1 MKRKVVAKFLVLS
14 ITASMLLANTPAFAE
29 EIAATSKQTQLVH
42 EEVAQEDLAQA
53 SNQKTSVSYRTHVQT
68 YGWQDYV
75 SDGEM
80 SGTEGQA
87 KRLEAIQIEL
97 TGEMAE
103 HFDVYYRVHSQTYG
117 WLGWAKN
124 GEPAGTEGYAK
135 RLEAIEVLLVEKG
148 NEAPVSA
155 AEELAQAQ
163 AVVDQAQVDYD
174 TAKAA
179 SEESSNK
186 ISAGSYAFFE
196 DMGSTAALDALNNCQ
211 YAEYNNKGDE
221 NDATSLENMKL
232 AIEFLEE
239 YLEIRAQEGCTTE
252 VKVSDSMMAMA
263 QADVNASS
271 PLGYN
276 HPQQFGVGENLAW
289 GPFDPFALWYS
300 EKTMCENQ
308 GLELTFENA
317 GHYLNLVSEDYNVT
331 GFAVSEN
338 AGMYGYAF
346 GQVFSFDAA
355 DAENLYTVSEYKDR
369 FMDYYN
375 QLNSA
380 VEETNAKKAALD
392 EAQVALDNVNRCFIS
407 K

>member
-1 MKRKVVAKFLVLS
+1 M
-14 ITASMLLANTPAFAE
+14 
-29 EIAATSKQTQLVH
+29 
-42 EEVAQEDLAQA
+42 
-53 SNQKTSVSYRTHVQT
+53 QT

-75 SDGEM
+75 SNGAM

-87 KRLEAIQIEL
+87 KRLEGINIKLDNQEYEGGI
-97 TGEMAE
+97 T
-103 HFDVYYRVHSQTYG
+103 YRTHVQTYG

-163 AVVDQAQVDYD
+163 AVVDQAQADYD

-276 HPQQFGVGENLAW
+276 HPKQFGVAENLAW
-289 GPFDPFALWYS
+289 GYLDPFVGWCS
-300 EKTMCENQ
+300 EKTWCERQ
-308 GLELTFENA
+308 GLEVTDKNGA
-317 GHYLNLVSEDYNVT
+317 GHYLNIVGEGYNVT
-331 GFAVSEN
+331 GFAVSQN
-338 AGMYGYAF
+338 GGKYDSAH
-346 GQVFSFDAA
+346 GQVFSTEREDA
-355 DAENLYTVSEYKDR
+355 DTFYTVSEYKDR

>member
-75 SDGEM
+75 SNGAM

-87 KRLEAIQIEL
+87 KRLEGINIKLDNQEYEGGI
-97 TGEMAE
+97 T
-103 HFDVYYRVHSQTYG
+103 YRTHVQTYG

-163 AVVDQAQVDYD
+163 AVVDQAQADYD

-211 YAEYNNKGDE
+211 YVEYNNKGDE